1 MTAEVAIAEPEATRL
16 DLPDGALTVL
26 RAGEGEPALFLHGTH
41 FAGRW
46 LAFHERLAGSCALVY
61 PIHPGFEEGQAP
73 RWLHGLDDL
82 VLCYRDLLDA
92 LEIERAHLIGWALGG
107 WLAAEMAVL
116 SPERVR
122 SLTLLA
128 PLGLRVAEH
137 PPADYLAVAP
147 EQLAGLLFNDEA
159 AGPGLLPDFE
169 DPEEFSRFYGENGVT
184 ARLIW
189 ERRYDLRLDRRLP
202 RVRVPSLLVW
212 PENDRLVPY
221 AHAARWAELL
231 PGSRLEV
238 VPGAGHAVLVQ
249 QPERI
254 ADLVASFLAEVAGA

>member
-1 MTAEVAIAEPEATRL
+1 MTAQAVIGEPPPTTLE
-16 DLPDGALTVL
+16 LPDGPLTVL
-26 RAGEGEPALFLHGTH
+26 RGGEGQQVLFLHGTH

-46 LAFHERLAGSCALVY
+46 LPFHERLAASCELVY

-73 RWLHGLDDL
+73 RWLQGLDDL
-82 VLCYRDLLDA
+82 ALCYRDLLDA
-92 LEIERAHLIGWALGG
+92 LEIERAHVVGWALGG

-122 SLTLLA
+122 SLTLLS
-128 PLGLRVAEH
+128 PLGLRVPEH

-147 EQLAGLLFNDEA
+147 QQLAGLLFDDEG
-159 AGPGLLPDFE
+159 AGAGLLPDFE
-169 DPEEFSRFYGENGVT
+169 DPEEFSRFYGENGAT

-202 RVRVPSLLVW
+202 RVRVPALLVW
-212 PENDRLVPY
+212 PEEDRLVPY

-231 PGSRLEV
+231 PQSRLEV

-249 QPERI
+249 QPERV
-254 ADLVASFLAEVAGA
+254 ADLVASFLAEVTGA